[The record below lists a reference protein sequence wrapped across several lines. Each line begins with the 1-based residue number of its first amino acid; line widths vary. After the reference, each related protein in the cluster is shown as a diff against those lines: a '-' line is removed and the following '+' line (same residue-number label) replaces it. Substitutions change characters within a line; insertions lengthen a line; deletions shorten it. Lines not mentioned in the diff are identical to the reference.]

1 MGRARRG
8 GGRPEATTTL
18 QDPSKRTRRRHLI
31 FGLVALATSTVVALT
46 AAEVYL
52 RAAGP
57 DWLELRMRELTAGN
71 AQSFGS
77 DRPWP
82 VEKRGGRIVRFEPG
96 AELTVQHVEYH
107 KTAHFDELGARVT
120 GDGRGRTP
128 LIPILGDS
136 FTFGIGVEDDETF
149 ASHLARKSGRR
160 VLNLGVPG
168 FSLKEELNVVELMHE
183 ELGSPPLYVF
193 VAYAGNDLYE
203 TWARRAAQPAPS
215 GAAPKSPPWYA
226 RANALV
232 NHHPLLRKSYLL
244 QFSRQS
250 LLTFLDP
257 SRKTGMSFL
266 FRLIRDEAFLEECI
280 RVYSKQME
288 RLERLGRENS
298 FDTIFVVI
306 PAKYQIDQEQFEAKA
321 VYYGIDGAH
330 LDPHAPTRALVEIY
344 EHFGFPVI
352 DASGCL
358 QNSGSVATL
367 YYVQDGHFT
376 GAGHR
381 AFARCLLDEDIL
393 ERIELTGQQ

>member
-1 MGRARRG
+1 M
-8 GGRPEATTTL
+8 
-18 QDPSKRTRRRHLI
+18 QDPSQRTRRRHLI

-71 AQSFGS
+71 AQTFGS
-77 DRPWP
+77 DRAWP
-82 VEKRGGRIVRFEPG
+82 VEKRAGRIVRFEPG

-120 GDGRGRTP
+120 GERRGRAP
-128 LIPILGDS
+128 LIPVLGDS

-168 FSLKEELNVVELMHE
+168 FSLKEELDIIEFRHE

-203 TWARRAAQPAPS
+203 TWARRAKESAVVCPCQRARLSPFASSEELPAAVLAPVAS
-215 GAAPKSPPWYA
+215 DLSRPESQNGDALLVPFNQRRGVSRRMHTCLFQTNGAARTPRARKVLRDDLRRDPREVSDRPGAIRGESP
-226 RANALV
+226 
-232 NHHPLLRKSYLL
+232 
-244 QFSRQS
+244 
-250 LLTFLDP
+250 
-257 SRKTGMSFL
+257 
-266 FRLIRDEAFLEECI
+266 
-280 RVYSKQME
+280 
-288 RLERLGRENS
+288 
-298 FDTIFVVI
+298 
-306 PAKYQIDQEQFEAKA
+306 
-321 VYYGIDGAH
+321 YYGIDGAH
-330 LDPHAPTRALVEIY
+330 LDPHAPTRALVKIY

-352 DASGCL
+352 DASRCL

-376 GAGHR
+376 SAGHR

-393 ERIELTGQQ
+393 ERIDLTEHQ

>member
-1 MGRARRG
+1 M
-8 GGRPEATTTL
+8 
-18 QDPSKRTRRRHLI
+18 QDPSKRTRRRHLV
-31 FGLVALATSTVVALT
+31 FGLVALAASTLGALT

-77 DRPWP
+77 DRGWP

-96 AELTVQHVEYH
+96 AELTVRHVEYH

-120 GDGRGRTP
+120 GDRRGRTP
-128 LIPILGDS
+128 LIPVLGDS

-168 FSLKEELNVVELMHE
+168 FSLKEELDIIEFRHE

-203 TWARRAAQPAPS
+203 TWARAAQPAPS

-232 NHHPLLRKSYLL
+232 YHHPLLRTSYLL

-257 SRKTGMSFL
+257 SRKTGMDFL
-266 FRLIRDEAFLEECI
+266 FLLIRDEAFLEECV

-288 RLERLGRENS
+288 RLERLGREKS
-298 FDTIFVVI
+298 FETIFVVI

-321 VYYGIDGAH
+321 VYYGIDVAH
-330 LDPHAPTRALVEIY
+330 VDPHAPTRALVEIY
-344 EHFGFPVI
+344 EQFGFPVI

-367 YYVQDGHFT
+367 YYVQDNHFT
-376 GAGHR
+376 SAGHR

-393 ERIELTGQQ
+393 ERIELTEQQ

>member
-1 MGRARRG
+1 M
-8 GGRPEATTTL
+8 

-77 DRPWP
+77 DRAWP

-120 GDGRGRTP
+120 GERRGRTP
-128 LIPILGDS
+128 LIPVLGDS
-136 FTFGIGVEDDETF
+136 FTFGVGVEDDETF

-168 FSLKEELNVVELMHE
+168 FSLKEELDIIEFRHE

-203 TWARRAAQPAPS
+203 TWARAAQPAPS

-232 NHHPLLRKSYLL
+232 YHHSLLRKSYLL

-257 SRKTGMSFL
+257 SRKTGMHFL

-288 RLERLGRENS
+288 RLERLGREKS
-298 FDTIFVVI
+298 FETIFVVI

-352 DASGCL
+352 DASSCL
-358 QNSGSVATL
+358 QKSGSVATL
-367 YYVQDGHFT
+367 YYVQDAHFT
-376 GAGHR
+376 SAGHR

-393 ERIELTGQQ
+393 ERIELTEHQ

>member
-1 MGRARRG
+1 M
-8 GGRPEATTTL
+8 

-77 DRPWP
+77 DRAWP

-120 GDGRGRTP
+120 GDRRGRTP
-128 LIPILGDS
+128 LIPFLGDS

-149 ASHLARKSGRR
+149 VSHLARKSGRR

-168 FSLKEELNVVELMHE
+168 FSLKEELDIIEFRHE

-203 TWARRAAQPAPS
+203 TWARAAQPAPS
-215 GAAPKSPPWYA
+215 GAASKSPPWYA

-232 NHHPLLRKSYLL
+232 YHHPLLRTSYLL

-257 SRKTGMSFL
+257 SRKTGMDFL

-288 RLERLGRENS
+288 RLECLGREKS

-352 DASGCL
+352 DASSCL
-358 QNSGSVATL
+358 QKSGSVATL
-367 YYVQDGHFT
+367 YYVQDAHFT
-376 GAGHR
+376 SAGHR

-393 ERIELTGQQ
+393 ERIELTEHQ

>member
-1 MGRARRG
+1 M
-8 GGRPEATTTL
+8 

-77 DRPWP
+77 DRAWP

-120 GDGRGRTP
+120 GDRRGRTP
-128 LIPILGDS
+128 LIPFLGDS

-149 ASHLARKSGRR
+149 VSHLARKSGRR

-168 FSLKEELNVVELMHE
+168 FSLKEELDIIEFRHE

-203 TWARRAAQPAPS
+203 TWARAAQPAPS
-215 GAAPKSPPWYA
+215 GAASKSPPWYA

-232 NHHPLLRKSYLL
+232 YHHPLLRTSYLL

-257 SRKTGMSFL
+257 SRKTGMDFL
-266 FRLIRDEAFLEECI
+266 FRLIRDGGVSRRMHTCLFQTNGAARMPRSRKVLRHDLRRDPREVSDRPGAI
-280 RVYSKQME
+280 RGESCLL
-288 RLERLGRENS
+288 RDRRSALG
-298 FDTIFVVI
+298 
-306 PAKYQIDQEQFEAKA
+306 
-321 VYYGIDGAH
+321 
-330 LDPHAPTRALVEIY
+330 PTRADTRPRGDLRAFRLSRDRREQLLAEIRIR
-344 EHFGFPVI
+344 G
-352 DASGCL
+352 DALLRSRR
-358 QNSGSVATL
+358 
-367 YYVQDGHFT
+367 HFT
-376 GAGHR
+376 SAGHR

-393 ERIELTGQQ
+393 ERIELTEHQ